1 LQETKNQKIKMS
13 PLVLITLSC
22 FFFSILA
29 ALIKFNSTFIH
40 PIEQAFFRNILSI
53 FILLPFFVRKKIVIN
68 KKGNI
73 KYLILRGLLG
83 GITMILLFWSYA
95 LIPLSQAMSI
105 SFSTPLFMYFGSIIF
120 FREKVDK
127 QNTLLT
133 CVGFLLTLVIIRPD
147 LSLQLGTFLA
157 ILAAITHAT
166 AGLLVKKLSETE
178 TVLTLMLSM
187 VILMT
192 PITFIPSIYVWK
204 TPNSVNIQIL
214 LFSIALVATLGNYFW
229 TKSISMEKLTN
240 LMPFD
245 FTKLIFATLL
255 GFIFFDEKIDLVT
268 LICGSGLILC
278 NTLIATKINKNEKIK
293 TILPN
298 N

>member
-1 LQETKNQKIKMS
+1 
-13 PLVLITLSC
+13 
-22 FFFSILA
+22 
-29 ALIKFNSTFIH
+29 
-40 PIEQAFFRNILSI
+40 
-53 FILLPFFVRKKIVIN
+53 
-68 KKGNI
+68 
-73 KYLILRGLLG
+73 
-83 GITMILLFWSYA
+83 MILLFWSYA

>member
-1 LQETKNQKIKMS
+1 MS

>member
-1 LQETKNQKIKMS
+1 
-13 PLVLITLSC
+13 
-22 FFFSILA
+22 
-29 ALIKFNSTFIH
+29 
-40 PIEQAFFRNILSI
+40 
-53 FILLPFFVRKKIVIN
+53 
-68 KKGNI
+68 
-73 KYLILRGLLG
+73 
-83 GITMILLFWSYA
+83 MILLFWSYA

-229 TKSISMEKLTN
+229 TKSISIEKPKLATRKSREMVLN
-240 LMPFD
+240 VINPVMTETIGGSADLSGSNN
-245 FTKLIFATLL
+245 TKSL
-255 GFIFFDEKIDLVT
+255 DYYNVV
-268 LICGSGLILC
+268 S
-278 NTLIATKINKNEKIK
+278 
-293 TILPN
+293 
-298 N
+298 

>member
-1 LQETKNQKIKMS
+1 MS

-53 FILLPFFVRKKIVIN
+53 FILLPFFVRKKLVIN

-278 NTLIATKINKNEKIK
+278 NTLIAKKFNPTLQIESFMQDNKHNQC
-293 TILPN
+293 
-298 N
+298 